1 MHQNHTISI
10 HFARTILEC
19 IGSDEDETEKLLL
32 LAGVKSALFKNPRNR
47 ITPLQFSK
55 LIKAISKKHKDE
67 FLGLSEKPMPFGSFL
82 LLARNAIHCN
92 NLFEVYKYTEMALTT
107 MTKQLSLKLRIEEN
121 QACVYFQVQSLNQDS
136 EMILTEL
143 AMLIWH
149 RFPSWLAGKE
159 IPLEQV
165 CLPYENTAH
174 ISEYPLMFSTKNISF
189 NCDTAKIVFPIQCL
203 DIPCQRSPKALKEYI
218 DKLPEYWFK
227 RVEFE
232 GGKNS
237 VSNECLKQIGASSDI
252 CMVSIANK
260 MNKSVRTLRRNLSI
274 EKSSFQQL
282 KAQYLRDKA
291 IHLITETN
299 YSIEVIT
306 NILGYTEAS
315 TFSRVFK
322 QWTGSSPRDYRNYI
336 K

>member
-10 HFARTILEC
+10 YFARTILEC
-19 IGSDEDETEKLLL
+19 IGSDDGETEKLLL
-32 LAGVKSALFKNPRNR
+32 LAGMKSALLKNPRNR

-55 LIKAISKKHKDE
+55 LIKVISRKHKDE
-67 FLGLSEKPMPFGSFL
+67 FLGLSEKPMPLGSFL

-92 NLFEVYKYTEMALTT
+92 NLFEVYKNTEMALTA
-107 MTKQLSLKLRIEEN
+107 MTEQLSLKLIIEEN
-121 QACVYFQVQSLNQDS
+121 QACVYFQVQSLDQDS
-136 EMILTEL
+136 KMILTEL

-149 RFPSWLAGKE
+149 RFPSWLVGKE
-159 IPLEQV
+159 IPLNQV
-165 CLPYENTAH
+165 CLPYGNTAH
-174 ISEYPLMFSTKNISF
+174 TNEYPLMFSTNNISF
-189 NCDTAKIVFPIQCL
+189 NCDTAKLVFPIQYL
-203 DIPCQRSPKALKEYI
+203 NFPCRRSPIALKEYI
-218 DKLPEYWFK
+218 KQLPEYWFK
-227 RVEFE
+227 RVQFE
-232 GGKNS
+232 ENNS
-237 VSNECLKQIGASSDI
+237 SVTNECLKQIGTSSDI
-252 CMVSIANK
+252 CMVSIARK
-260 MNKSVRTLRRNLSI
+260 MNKSVRTLRRNLSV

-299 YSIEVIT
+299 ASIETIA

-322 QWTGSSPRDYRNYI
+322 QWTGSSPKDYRNYI